1 MKTLAPKFCLSQT
14 CRRVRNVA
22 RKKKKK
28 EKSRQKVLKER
39 KFGTTQLILNEDY
52 ESIDGENP
60 SLEIVE
66 EDNSPTASST
76 SANSSG
82 LENQLLEPLEM
93 EVNVVIQSISWGD
106 HHVYGEDKHLQKL
119 EDICFVHE
127 TSKKDTLGSITS
139 FFYIIGLHL
148 FLTSY
153 VNFSIIFNSL
163 LLKSITLPI
172 HSSTLSSFLS
182 I

>member
-1 MKTLAPKFCLSQT
+1 
-14 CRRVRNVA
+14 VRNVA

-28 EKSRQKVLKER
+28 EKFRQRVLKER
-39 KFGTTQLILNEDY
+39 KSGTTQLILNEEN

-66 EDNSPTASST
+66 EDNSPTTSST
-76 SANSSG
+76 SVNSFG

-93 EVNVVIQSISWGD
+93 GVNVLIQSITWRD
-106 HHVYGEDKHLQKL
+106 HDVCGEDKHLQKL
-119 EDICFVHE
+119 
-127 TSKKDTLGSITS
+127 KDVCSIHVASPKDLSGSIIL
-139 FFYIIGLHL
+139 FLYINGLHL

-153 VNFSIIFNSL
+153 IKFNIFLNNL
-163 LLKSITLPI
+163 LLKNVALPI
-172 HSSTLSSFLS
+172 HSSMLGSFLS